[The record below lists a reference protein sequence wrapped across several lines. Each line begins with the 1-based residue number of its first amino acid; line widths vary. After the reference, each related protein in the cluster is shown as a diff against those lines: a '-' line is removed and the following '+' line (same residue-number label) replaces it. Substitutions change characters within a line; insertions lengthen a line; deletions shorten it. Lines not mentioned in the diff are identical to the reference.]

1 MPWRATNAEQ
11 ERLRFID
18 LWKTGLYRKS
28 ELCARFDVSRPT
40 GDALLKRWAAEGV
53 AGLKERSRA
62 PKRSPQRIAPEVVEI
77 LIQARLAH
85 PTWGP
90 RKIRVWLGERRPDL
104 ALPAASTIGELFV
117 QAGLVE
123 PRKRQRRWRHPGR
136 STVVAESPNDV
147 WTTDFKGQFRT
158 RDGRYCYP
166 LTVADARTRFLL
178 GVDGLVSIGQQG
190 ARATFERLFREYGL
204 PRAIRSDNGSPFCSK
219 AVAGLSQLSVW
230 WTQLGI
236 EHDRIA
242 PGHPEQNGAH
252 ERMHRTL
259 KQATLRPPACDRA
272 QQQSRFD
279 AFRAEFNRER
289 PHEALAMAT
298 PGALY
303 TSSPRMLPERI
314 EPPSYPGHCHVRR
327 LRSNGILY
335 FRDRSLFVSE
345 LLVGEDLGIEE
356 VADGVWSIYYYDLL
370 LARLDERKWTLSG

>member
-1 MPWRATNAEQ
+1 MPWRAVDAEQ
-11 ERLRFID
+11 ERLRFIAM
-18 LWKTGLYRKS
+18 WETGSYRKS

-40 GDALLKRWAAEGV
+40 GDAVLRRWAAEGV
-53 AGLKERSRA
+53 AGLKDRSRA
-62 PKRSPQRIAPEVVEI
+62 PKHSPQRIAPEVAEI

-90 RKIRVWLGERRPDL
+90 RKIRVWVKERMPWL
-104 ALPAASTIGELFV
+104 ELPAASTIGELFT

-123 PRKRQRRWRHPGR
+123 RRQRQRRWRHPGR
-136 STVVAESPNDV
+136 TSVAAESPNDV
-147 WTTDFKGQFRT
+147 WTADYKGQFRT

-178 GVDGLVSIGQQG
+178 AVEGQASIGQRG
-190 ARATFERLFREYGL
+190 ALETFEQLFRKHGL

-219 AVAGLSQLSVW
+219 AIAGLSQLSVW
-230 WTQLGI
+230 WTKLRI

-259 KQATLRPPACDRA
+259 KQATLRPPASDRTE
-272 QQQSRFD
+272 QQNRFD
-279 AFRAEFNRER
+279 AFRAEYNTER
-289 PHEALAMAT
+289 PHEALAMKT

-303 TSSPRMLPERI
+303 TSSPRELPERI

-327 LRSNGILY
+327 LRGNGMLY
-335 FRDRSLFVSE
+335 FRNHAFFVSE
-345 LLVGEDLGIEE
+345 LLIGEEVGLEE

>member
-11 ERLRFID
+11 ERLRFIA
-18 LWKTGLYRKS
+18 LWETGLYRKS

-53 AGLKERSRA
+53 AGLKDRSRA
-62 PKRSPQRIAPEVVEI
+62 PKSSPQRIAAEVAKI

-85 PTWGP
+85 QTWGP
-90 RKIRVWLGERRPDL
+90 RKIRAWLSGHMPE
-104 ALPAASTIGELFV
+104 LPAASTIGELYV

-123 PRKRQRRWRHPGR
+123 RRQRQRRWRHPGR
-136 STVVAESPNDV
+136 SPVVAESPNDL

-166 LTVADARTRFLL
+166 LTVADAQTRFLL
-178 GVDGLVSIGQQG
+178 AVEGLTSIGQRG
-190 ARATFERLFREYGL
+190 ARETFERLFRAYGL

-219 AVAGLSQLSVW
+219 AIAGLSQLSVW

-242 PGHPEQNGAH
+242 PGRPEQNGAH

-259 KQATLRPPACDRA
+259 KQATLWPPARDHA
-272 QQQSRFD
+272 EQQGRFD
-279 AFRAEFNRER
+279 AFRGEYNRER

-303 TSSPRMLPERI
+303 TSSPRQLPERI
-314 EPPSYPGHCHVRR
+314 EPPSYPGHCRVRR
-327 LRSNGILY
+327 LRRNGILY
-335 FRDRSLFVSE
+335 FRDRSFFVSE
-345 LLVGEDLGIEE
+345 LLAGEDVGIEE
-356 VADGVWSIYYYDLL
+356 VADGVWSLYYYDLL
-370 LARLDERKWTLSG
+370 LARLDERTWTFSG